1 MYPWA
6 CTTTNFKAQRLSDH
20 CPWLVGCPSNLYQKS
35 PFTSAFNSQINA
47 NTVLWTLLILEM
59 GKDHERDLSVIQH
72 LNMPVQ
78 AHDHDLSS
86 EVAIENLRQ
95 QLRKPVSQKI
105 IEVAPTID
113 VNVDNCSTEVTWST
127 FKINFKVSVD
137 LTEHGGISRLNFASR
152 CRSPVVENQGS
163 SSSRAAACLFTKPS
177 PSSERA
183 YATCSYVVSVN

>member
-1 MYPWA
+1 MA
-6 CTTTNFKAQRLSDH
+6 SRVSFQLVSKVTFHFSVQFTNQCQHCTLDVANF
-20 CPWLVGCPSNLYQKS
+20 
-35 PFTSAFNSQINA
+35 
-47 NTVLWTLLILEM
+47 EM

-72 LNMPVQ
+72 LNMLVQ

-105 IEVAPTID
+105 MEVAPTID
-113 VNVDNCSTEVTWST
+113 VNVDNCSTEVAWST